1 MEVCIVPAFWEV
13 IVILKNCKV
22 KYSIFKKI
30 TTGSWPGHPAIK
42 DTSSSSL
49 SLLFIQGKNN
59 RLIKK
64 YPKILQTIELTV
76 IALTEI
82 NAERKKERKLLY

>member
-1 MEVCIVPAFWEV
+1 MQ
-13 IVILKNCKV
+13 
-22 KYSIFKKI
+22 KI
-30 TTGSWPGHPAIK
+30 TTGSWPGHPAIT

-49 SLLFIQGKNN
+49 SLLFIHGKNN